1 VDLGRDALRR
11 ERPVLFGRTHVVP
24 DGLAEALR
32 RELGLDGSQRLL
44 DVGCGPGSLTLLLA
58 PFVATA
64 VGIDADCEMVREAA
78 RGSSRSGQ
86 SNVSWRHMRAEELPA
101 DLGEFELVTFAQSFH
116 WMDRPAVAVK
126 VRMMLTPGGVC
137 AYVHATT
144 HRGDDSTDPLAHPRP
159 PYEKIGELVSEYLGP
174 VRRAGR
180 GSLPEGPPAGEE
192 EVLREAGFTGPHHL
206 EVSGGAVLT
215 RTSEEIVAA
224 TFSLSSSPPELFGS
238 CRESFGRDLLE
249 VLDRASP

>member
-1 VDLGRDALRR
+1 
-11 ERPVLFGRTHVVP
+11 
-24 DGLAEALR
+24 
-32 RELGLDGSQRLL
+32 
-44 DVGCGPGSLTLLLA
+44 LTLLLA

-78 RGSSRSGQ
+78 RGNSRSGQ

-126 VRMMLTPGGVC
+126 VRRMLTPGGAC

-144 HRGDDSTDPLAHPRP
+144 HKGDDSIDRLAHPRP
-159 PYEKIGELVSEYLGP
+159 PYEKISELVSGYLGP

-180 GSLPEGPPAGEE
+180 GSLPDGPPAGEE
-192 EVLREAGFTGPHHL
+192 VVLREAGFAGPHRL
-206 EVSGGAVLT
+206 EVPAGAVLT
-215 RTSEEIVAA
+215 RTAEEIVAA
-224 TFSLSSSPPELFGS
+224 TFSLSSSAPQLFG
-238 CRESFGRDLLE
+238 CRRESFERDLLE
-249 VLDRASP
+249 MLHRASPEGAFSERQKAVAVDIWHLRM

>member
-1 VDLGRDALRR
+1 MSSEPWTWDETLYAGSAPFYSVGRMSY
-11 ERPVLFGRTHVVP
+11 P

-126 VRMMLTPGGVC
+126 VRMMLTPGVY
-137 AYVHATT
+137 APMSTPQRIEATT
-144 HRGDDSTDPLAHPRP
+144 ASIPSPIRGRP
-159 PYEKIGELVSEYLGP
+159 T
-174 VRRAGR
+174 RR
-180 GSLPEGPPAGEE
+180 S
-192 EVLREAGFTGPHHL
+192 V
-206 EVSGGAVLT
+206 
-215 RTSEEIVAA
+215 
-224 TFSLSSSPPELFGS
+224 SSSPSTWGRCAERAGGL
-238 CRESFGRDLLE
+238 CRRDRRQARKRFSGRPDSLGRTNWKCPVE
-249 VLDRASP
+249 PS